1 MQAHLAN
8 GGVSF
13 WTWSYTI
20 GITEEGGQPP
30 ATFRSS
36 LTMHAAPSPLNESWA
51 NTQVQP
57 PPAFTSAHHEHSS
70 SVLHCGFL
78 CTCGLHHQAAR
89 AGPEPWMQLN
99 LSVCLSIY
107 LSIYQSA
114 YLSTYLPSSIYLST
128 SPTFSIY
135 LLDK

>member
-99 LSVCLSIY
+99 LSVCLSVYLSIY
-107 LSIYQSA
+107 LSIC
-114 YLSTYLPSSIYLST
+114 L
-128 SPTFSIY
+128 SIY
-135 LLDK
+135 LLTILYLLIYLPNFLYLLT